1 MSSEENLVRQAIDGN
16 QSAFTQLYDEHFDRI
31 YRYIYFRVNSRA
43 EAEDLT
49 QEVFL
54 KALQAIGS
62 YKWRDVPFASWLFR
76 IAHNQVIDHSRKQS
90 KQKRA
95 PLEEAAAVSMEDP
108 VAMTEQNVVTF
119 SPSHIVTEA
128 FQSFY
133 AFVSGDYRQL
143 RHQAAT
149 SICSMVYSSLSVH
162 PSSSIHS
169 RHSSA
174 ASLMFFSASSTVLP
188 CEIQPGMMGT

>member
-1 MSSEENLVRQAIDGN
+1 VSSEENLVRQAIDGN
-16 QSAFTQLYDEHFDRI
+16 QSAFTELYDEHFDRI
-31 YRYIYFRVNSRA
+31 YRYIYFRVSSRA

-108 VAMTEQNVVTF
+108 VAMTEQKFEVEELTAALKKL
-119 SPSHIVTEA
+119 PSAQQEVISLRFIAGLPIAEVAKALGKSEGTVKA
-128 FQSFY
+128 LQFNGT
-133 AFVSGDYRQL
+133 VSL
-143 RHQAAT
+143 RK
-149 SICSMVYSSLSVH
+149 ILS
-162 PSSSIHS
+162 
-169 RHSSA
+169 R
-174 ASLMFFSASSTVLP
+174 TWN
-188 CEIQPGMMGT
+188 G

>member
-54 KALQAIGS
+54 KALEAIGS

-119 SPSHIVTEA
+119 SPSHIVTNT
-128 FQSFY
+128 
-133 AFVSGDYRQL
+133 VPKLLCIRPRRL
-143 RHQAAT
+143 
-149 SICSMVYSSLSVH
+149 
-162 PSSSIHS
+162 P
-169 RHSSA
+169 A
-174 ASLMFFSASSTVLP
+174 ASASGSHFDLLNSVF
-188 CEIQPGMMGT
+188 MA